1 VYAIRVCGLST
12 PDLWK
17 REWHVLCDAGLNET
31 MRKGFP
37 MKKLASVGLGLLLV
51 FTMSV
56 FALGCGDATTE
67 PATDDVNPTELTPVT
82 PPEPAPATAD
92 DVLPTEP
99 VEETTPEVEAPVEA
113 EEGMTEE
120 PAAAVEGEE
129 SAADSGEALTDE
141 FDDFDYSVGGG
152 AASKRR

>member
-1 VYAIRVCGLST
+1 
-12 PDLWK
+12 
-17 REWHVLCDAGLNET
+17 
-31 MRKGFP
+31 

-51 FTMSV
+51 FTMSAFV
-56 FALGCGDATTE
+56 LGCGGATTE
-67 PATDDVNPTELTPVT
+67 TEDDVTPSELMPVV

-92 DVLPTEP
+92 DVLPADP
-99 VEETTPEVEAPVEA
+99 VEETTPEAEAPVEA

-120 PAAAVEGEE
+120 PAAAAEGED